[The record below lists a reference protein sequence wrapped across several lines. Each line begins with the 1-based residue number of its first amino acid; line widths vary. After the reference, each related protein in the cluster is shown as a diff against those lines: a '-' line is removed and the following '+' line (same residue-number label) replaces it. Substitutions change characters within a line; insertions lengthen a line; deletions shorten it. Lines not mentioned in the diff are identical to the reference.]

1 MKLGI
6 TQLLPTALAEI
17 TLANIRQVRELGFS
31 GTAFNVNDPP
41 ESIST
46 AAATEFG
53 QRCASEGVAIAE
65 FGQYG
70 TCFVQT
76 GYRDSRLTTVREAC
90 RVATAMNCP
99 VVIVGIGSHN
109 PRGQWLADRENF
121 TSATHLELI
130 PALREAA
137 KIAEDAGLVLAL
149 ECHITTSLRD
159 AETARSILDEIA
171 SPALRV
177 HLDAV
182 NWMTFETILENGPAI
197 AAMYETLGPDRIA
210 GAHSKGAT
218 LADQLIIHMDEVPT
232 GAPGDLIDHEAVVG
246 GLAALPGERWLVIE
260 HLGVA
265 DMPAARARVLQAAE
279 NVGARFDELP
289 EATG

>member
-6 TQLLPTALAEI
+6 TQLLPTSLADI
-17 TLANIRQVRELGFS
+17 TISNIRQVRELGFS

-46 AAATEFG
+46 AAATQFG
-53 QRCASEGVAIAE
+53 QKCAAEGVEIAE

-70 TCFVQT
+70 TCFVQPR
-76 GYRDSRLTTVREAC
+76 YRDERLTVVRETC
-90 RVATAMNCP
+90 RVARAIDCP

-109 PRGQWLADRENF
+109 PRGQWFADRENF
-121 TSATHLELI
+121 TEATRRELV

-137 KIAEDAGLVLAL
+137 RIAEDAGLILAL

-159 AETARSILDEIA
+159 DRTACSILNEID

-177 HLDAV
+177 HMDAV
-182 NWMTFETILENGPAI
+182 NWMTFETIMDNGPAI

-218 LADQLIIHMDEVPT
+218 LADQLI
-232 GAPGDLIDHEAVVG
+232 
-246 GLAALPGERWLVIE
+246 
-260 HLGVA
+260 VA
-265 DMPAARARVLQAAE
+265 H
-279 NVGARFDELP
+279 G
-289 EATG
+289 